1 MRRFM
6 NFIAGVF
13 VGAMVGSV
21 AALLLAPASGEE
33 LKRRA
38 SERVESLRDEMTE
51 AYEARRAQMEAEFE
65 QLRERGSG

>member
-38 SERVESLRDEMTE
+38 SERVESLRDEMTA